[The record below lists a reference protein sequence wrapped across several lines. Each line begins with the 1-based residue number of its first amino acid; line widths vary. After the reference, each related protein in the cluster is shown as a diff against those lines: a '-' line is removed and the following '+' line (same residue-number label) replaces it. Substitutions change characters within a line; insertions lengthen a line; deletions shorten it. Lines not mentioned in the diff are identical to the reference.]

1 MATWVPTASRGCE
14 LRPVTV
20 IRSQLDAPA
29 GTRRRCGALVTATES
44 ATRPAAVD
52 TRTCAT
58 DGPSEDLSSKAT
70 EIVPGSTGESKSTWI
85 HWPAAP
91 VQLPDSHL
99 VRMSPSTAANGSKP
113 LAHWPGMAWMSE
125 ADEDAVT
132 FLMPVYAATAWY
144 LSQPGSV

>member
-1 MATWVPTASRGCE
+1 M
-14 LRPVTV
+14 
-20 IRSQLDAPA
+20 
-29 GTRRRCGALVTATES
+29 
-44 ATRPAAVD
+44 AVD

-58 DGPSEDLSSKAT
+58 DGPSEELSSKTAK
-70 EIVPGSTGESKSTWI
+70 IVPGSIGESKSTWI
-85 HWPAAP
+85 HWPTGP

-113 LAHWPGMAWMSE
+113 LAHWLGMAWMSE

-132 FLMPVYAATAWY
+132 FLIPVYSATAWY